1 MVSAPSLSALD
12 ADLAATPGTISVWC
26 GRIGG
31 PPAYARNP
39 DATHYAAS
47 TMKVAVLA
55 ALYRAAEAGALDL
68 DAEVPVRNR
77 FRSAVPDAPP
87 FQCRPEYDSDEQVW
101 KRLGGSA
108 TLRWLARRMIVVS
121 GNLAANIC
129 LTAVGRDAVA
139 QVWRAV
145 GAERS
150 VVGRCIEDT
159 AAAERGVTNLVT
171 AADLAALLSA
181 IARADPALAGPRACA
196 EMLDVLFAQEL
207 GAELLAGLPPGTR
220 VAHKNGWITG
230 VRHGAALIFPADAD
244 PYCLVCC
251 TTTPLARDESGE
263 DEACR
268 LLARVAAASW
278 ADRHTL

>member
-1 MVSAPSLSALD
+1 MTAPSLAALD
-12 ADLAATPGTISVWC
+12 AELAAIPGTVSVWC

-31 PPAYARNP
+31 PPAYTRHP

-55 ALYRAAEAGALDL
+55 ALYRAAEAGTLDL
-68 DAEVPVRNR
+68 DAQVPVRNR
-77 FRSAVPDAPP
+77 FPSALAGAPP
-87 FQCRPEYDSDEQVW
+87 VRCRPGYDSDDQVW
-101 KRLGGSA
+101 KRLGGTA

-129 LTAVGRDAVA
+129 LTAVGLDAVA
-139 QVWRAV
+139 RVWRSV
-145 GAERS
+145 GARHS

-159 AAAERGVTNLVT
+159 RAAERGITNLVT

-181 IARADPALAGPRACA
+181 IARADPALAGPGACA
-196 EMLDVLFAQEL
+196 EMLDVLFAQERGEDL
-207 GAELLAGLPPGTR
+207 PTGLPPGTR

-230 VRHGAALIFPADAD
+230 VRHGAALVFPPDAD

-251 TTTPLARDESGE
+251 TTTPLARHDSGE